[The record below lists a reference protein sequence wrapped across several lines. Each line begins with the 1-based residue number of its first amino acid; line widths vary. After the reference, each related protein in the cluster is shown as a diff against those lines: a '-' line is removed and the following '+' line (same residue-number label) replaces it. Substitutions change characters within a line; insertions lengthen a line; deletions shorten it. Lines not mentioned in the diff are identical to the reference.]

1 MLSLFPF
8 QLTDDFSL
16 EDIPPGHP
24 IITRE
29 ALESIAEYAFTTL
42 CGFVLIGGQVKID
55 ENFLSEG
62 NNSTSPSSQ
71 VASILKPA
79 ALAFLALESSATAEG
94 NDLVYNVD
102 RVNTE
107 LEFSIGHKSYAL
119 SINAVSMLATNRP
132 MFYKEG
138 AICLARRAVD
148 PPSES
153 AALDKSASL
162 AISAHLRASCLT
174 LLRNAL
180 SVTTNGHEVL
190 HKALSRFDM
199 SIQAD
204 KALKMAS
211 QTAALKT
218 AGRAARNR
226 AAMFYEWDDSEDKR
240 TNKRQRETDDALAKM
255 RAAKAAKGLGNGIQ
269 LPSSMVDSV
278 DLVLLNLAHL
288 PSQKPI
294 GGTVKNRKRPISF
307 DYVVD
312 AVMTNGVS
320 LSEVDGQWYE
330 RDGGSAWTLDLT
342 HDLKYYLDGKTLRG
356 GESEQDKAGSL
367 DKSVAN
373 PMPKVFQKQC
383 QTAAAQAFS
392 RIVQTTNHADQGL
405 ADFGSKIAARLAW
418 TLQNV
423 MPTKVLKD
431 AHTMASESVLQVSKK
446 MDLRDPEGLTLPIF
460 VENFPLVAACLSME
474 VTETARATYGA
485 VPLSSYSSL
494 VNNIMNEIYMA
505 SCKISCNDASTS
517 TTTYGDA
524 LDVLILSTI
533 HASNRANDKPNDL
546 ERKQAAT
553 RGAAMI
559 IHQLSVLPAL
569 SPLSLRLLCGLCDIE
584 EITKKANDS
593 SKKSSQ
599 QSIATSASMHAAK
612 VAAEKRATLVLVALR
627 DVAFQRTKPEIRKDA
642 VECAVAIASGRYP
655 TSFSIEDKALKLV
668 MNVLF
673 PKSDL
678 LANMVLDAATNEL
691 VKAAQYAI
699 KNYDEI
705 QQANLEAADA
715 TKRNPMAPGSD
726 KEKKAIDHVKKPAVL
741 FMALCVRRPEMIKTL
756 MSMSCQEKANV
767 LSKAVRENM
776 PKLARAVATKH
787 GAASIALEIASMA
800 DQNEIPIVLAFL
812 ENLSLDKSLPPEELV
827 EACHKIQESKLTS
840 EGKKD
845 PRFIIPVVSGMKRQD
860 LVEKLAE
867 FVAAEDHIFIAALV
881 RMADRVTRQALLF
894 RDEPDPGN
902 PLLTG
907 MTLCE
912 QLVFLHKMD
921 FTAVGLP
928 QKRYLVAI
936 RNCLEDDSV
945 FTDRVVMAA
954 MDYISGVFLS
964 EKVELPLAYMRT
976 IMLVCSKHESLHN
989 WICHVLLPRLIEGE
1003 VYQDRR
1009 QWEGWMRCARMLEK
1023 PGESGVSSA
1032 DAIRQLPPDQLQIY
1046 RAKYANE

>member
-1 MLSLFPF
+1 
-8 QLTDDFSL
+8 LTDDFSL

-62 NNSTSPSSQ
+62 NNSGTPSSQ

-79 ALAFLALESSATAEG
+79 ALAFLALESSVTVED
-94 NDLVYNVD
+94 NDLVFNVD

-138 AICLARRAVD
+138 ATCLARRAVD
-148 PPSES
+148 PPTES
-153 AALDKSASL
+153 AALEKSASL

-199 SIQAD
+199 TIQAD
-204 KALKMAS
+204 KALKMAA
-211 QTAALKT
+211 QTSALKT

-278 DLVLLNLAHL
+278 ELVLLNLEHL
-288 PSQKPI
+288 PPQKPS
-294 GGTVKNRKRPISF
+294 GGNVKNRKRPITF

-320 LSEVDGQWYE
+320 LSEEDGQWYE
-330 RDGGSAWTLDLT
+330 RDGGSAWIVDLT
-342 HDLKYYLDGKTLRG
+342 HDLKYHLEGKTLLA
-356 GESEQDKAGSL
+356 GESEQDKDTAGSL
-367 DKSVAN
+367 EKGVVDA
-373 PMPKVFQKQC
+373 MPKVFQRQC

-392 RIVQTTNHADQGL
+392 RIVQTTNRTDQGL
-405 ADFGSKIAARLAW
+405 SDFGSKIAARLAW

-423 MPTKVLKD
+423 LPTKHLKD
-431 AHTMASESVLQVSKK
+431 AHMMASESALQVSKK
-446 MDLRDPEGLTLPIF
+446 MELREPEGLALSAF
-460 VENFPLVAACLSME
+460 VEKFPLVAACLSVE
-474 VTETARATYGA
+474 VTETARAENGV
-485 VPLSSYSSL
+485 VPSMSYSSL
-494 VNNIMNEIYMA
+494 VNNVMNEIYMA
-505 SCKISCNDASTS
+505 SCKIAGGDASIS
-517 TTTYGDA
+517 TTNYGDA
-524 LDVLILSTI
+524 LDVLIASTI
-533 HASNRANDKPNDL
+533 HASNRANDKPNDIQ
-546 ERKQAAT
+546 RKQAAT
-553 RGAAMI
+553 RGATLIM
-559 IHQLSVLPAL
+559 HQLSVLPAL
-569 SPLSLRLLCGLCDIE
+569 SPLSLRLLSGLSDIQ
-584 EITKKANDS
+584 EITKKAADS
-593 SKKSSQ
+593 SKKASQ

-612 VAAEKRATLVLVALR
+612 IAAEKRATLVLVALR
-627 DVAFQRTKPEIRKDA
+627 DVVFQRTKPEVRKDA

-655 TSFSIEDKALKLV
+655 SSLSIEDKALKLV

-678 LANMVLDAATNEL
+678 LANMVLEAATSEL
-691 VKAAQYAI
+691 VKATQYAI
-699 KNYDEI
+699 DNFDEI
-705 QQANLEAADA
+705 QQANVEAAQA
-715 TKRNPMAPGSD
+715 AKKKLMAPGSD
-726 KEKKAIDHVKKPAVL
+726 KEKKAIEYVKKPAVL
-741 FMALCVRRPEMIKTL
+741 FMALCVRRPEMIKVL
-756 MSMSCQEKANV
+756 MTMSCQEKAHV

-827 EACHKIQESKLTS
+827 EACHKIQESKLTP

-860 LVEKLAE
+860 LVDKLPE
-867 FVAAEDHIFIAALV
+867 FVAAENHIFIAALV

-894 RDEPDPGN
+894 RDEPDPSN

-907 MTLCE
+907 MTFCE

-921 FTAVGLP
+921 FAAVGLP

-936 RNCLEDDSV
+936 RNCLEDDSI

-1032 DAIRQLPPDQLQIY
+1032 DAIRQLPPEQLQIY
-1046 RAKYANE
+1046 RTKYANE